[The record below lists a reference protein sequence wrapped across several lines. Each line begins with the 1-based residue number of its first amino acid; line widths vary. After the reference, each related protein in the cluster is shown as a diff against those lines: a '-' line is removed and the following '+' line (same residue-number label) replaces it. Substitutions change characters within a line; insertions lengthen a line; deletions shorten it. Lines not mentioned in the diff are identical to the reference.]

1 MSLPSFLPLLITG
14 VTGVP
19 GYSAFQYFHAK
30 YPNHVTAIRP
40 VRYWPLQEDG
50 IIPLDIEDRQ
60 GLAAF
65 MKKKHFRSILHGA
78 GSCALKS
85 CEMNPVLAY
94 RVNVQSVLNV
104 LEMIEGRNI
113 RLIHLSTD
121 LVFAGKPSGQYT
133 EEDPVSPVTVYGK
146 TMVIAEEI
154 ITIRYPSAAIFRISL
169 PMGISVNG
177 HAGAIDWILSRF
189 KKNNPATLYFD
200 ELRSPFYCEDFNR
213 VVEFA
218 LENKKLKG
226 IYHLGSHR
234 HLSLYQIG
242 QIVNKVGGYDPH
254 LLKGCLRREAGPMP
268 PRAGNVTMNNKKLI
282 QALEL
287 DPFRK
292 WPYLDHHVPDGVDWH
307 FDRPDHMVFH
317 PEQIQKCLYRI
328 PGMSNNQ
335 DTTMDNI
342 SSAARS
348 DAPGFAISSIS
359 TINS

>member
-1 MSLPSFLPLLITG
+1 MPLPSFLPLLITG

-19 GYSAFQYFHAK
+19 GYSAFQYFHAR

-40 VRYWPLQEDG
+40 VRYWPLRGKG
-50 IIPLDIEDRQ
+50 IMALDIEDRQ
-60 GLAAF
+60 GLAAL
-65 MKKKHFRSILHGA
+65 MKQKQFKSVLNGA

-85 CEMNPVLAY
+85 CEMNSVLAY

-104 LEMIEGRNI
+104 LEMIDRRDV

-121 LVFAGKPSGQYT
+121 LVFPGKTEGLYT
-133 EEDPVSPVTVYGK
+133 EEDAMAPVTMYGK
-146 TMVIAEEI
+146 TMAIAEEI
-154 ITIRYPSAAIFRISL
+154 IMLRYPSAAIFRISL

-200 ELRSPFYCEDFNR
+200 ELRSPFYCEDFNKIM
-213 VVEFA
+213 ELA
-218 LENKKLKG
+218 LENNLRG

-242 QIVNKVGGYDPH
+242 QIVNKVGGYAPQ
-254 LLKGCLRREAGPMP
+254 LLKGCMRKEAGPMP

-282 QALEL
+282 HVLGA

-292 WPYLDHHVPDGVDWH
+292 WPYLDDHVPDRNDWH
-307 FDRPDHMVFH
+307 HDRPSHMVFH
-317 PEQIQKCLYRI
+317 PEQIHKCLYRI
-328 PGMSNNQ
+328 PE
-335 DTTMDNI
+335 
-342 SSAARS
+342 AC
-348 DAPGFAISSIS
+348 
-359 TINS
+359 

>member
-40 VRYWPLQEDG
+40 VRYWPLRGEG
-50 IIPLDIEDRQ
+50 IIPLDIENRK
-60 GLAAF
+60 GLEEL
-65 MKKKHFRSILHGA
+65 MKLKQFKSVLNGA

-85 CEMNPVLAY
+85 CEMNAVLAY

-104 LEMIEGRNI
+104 LEMIGGRDV

-121 LVFAGKPSGQYT
+121 LVFPGKTDGLYT
-133 EEDPVSPVTVYGK
+133 EGDPPAPVTMYGK
-146 TMVIAEEI
+146 TMAITEEI
-154 ITIRYPSAAIFRISL
+154 VMLGYRSAAIFRISL

-200 ELRSPFYCEDFNR
+200 ELRSPFYCEDFNE
-213 VVEFA
+213 VME
-218 LENKKLKG
+218 LTLGNTIKG

-242 QIVNKVGGYDPH
+242 QIVNKVGGYIPE
-254 LLKGCLRREAGPMP
+254 LLKGCMRKEAGPMP
-268 PRAGNVTMNNKKLI
+268 PRAGNVTMSNQKLI
-282 QALEL
+282 QALGVDL
-287 DPFRK
+287 FRK
-292 WPYLDHHVPDGVDWH
+292 WPYLEDHVPDGRDWH
-307 FDRPDHMVFH
+307 YDRPDHMVFH
-317 PEQIQKCLYRI
+317 PEQIHKCLYRI
-328 PGMSNNQ
+328 P
-335 DTTMDNI
+335 I
-342 SSAARS
+342 AC
-348 DAPGFAISSIS
+348 
-359 TINS
+359 

>member
-40 VRYWPLQEDG
+40 VRYWPLRGEG
-50 IIPLDIEDRQ
+50 IIPLDIENRK
-60 GLAAF
+60 GLAEL
-65 MKKKHFRSILHGA
+65 MKLKRFKSVLNGA

-85 CEMNPVLAY
+85 CEMNAILAY

-104 LEMIEGRNI
+104 LEMIGSRDV
-113 RLIHLSTD
+113 RLTHLSTD
-121 LVFAGKPSGQYT
+121 LVFPGKTEGLYT
-133 EEDPVSPVTVYGK
+133 EGDPVAPVTMYGK
-146 TMVIAEEI
+146 TMAIAEEI
-154 ITIRYPSAAIFRISL
+154 IMLRYQSAAIFRISL

-200 ELRSPFYCEDFNR
+200 ELRSPFYCEDFNEVMER
-213 VVEFA
+213 TMG
-218 LENKKLKG
+218 NTIKG

-242 QIVNKVGGYDPH
+242 QIVNKVGGYTPE
-254 LLKGCLRREAGPMP
+254 LLKGCMRKEAGPMP
-268 PRAGNVTMNNKKLI
+268 PRAGNVTMSNQKLI
-282 QALEL
+282 QALGVDL
-287 DPFRK
+287 FRK
-292 WPYLDHHVPDGVDWH
+292 WPYREDHVPDGKDWH
-307 FDRPDHMVFH
+307 YARPDHMVFH

-328 PGMSNNQ
+328 PM
-335 DTTMDNI
+335 
-342 SSAARS
+342 AC
-348 DAPGFAISSIS
+348 
-359 TINS
+359 